1 MRNLLIILTLS
12 LLSSAAFGQQ
22 TAKDKILFK
31 LRKAKEKTTDVVSE
45 DFDEMIEE
53 IIDILTNAESNTYPF
68 NVINKEIEFSED
80 NKCECAM
87 LIGESAVK
95 RSDFDSRD
103 ILYSFNLAD
112 FYAIETTKRKNGNLI
127 RLEFDYEESVEVNVI
142 QENEVTRVLKT
153 NEIDIA
159 GSDLYA
165 EQINLLF
172 EEVADYCRS
181 SQ

>member
-1 MRNLLIILTLS
+1 MKHLYFILIFLLPAIAST
-12 LLSSAAFGQQ
+12 GQQ
-22 TAKDKILFK
+22 SAKDKILWK
-31 LRKAKEKTTDVVSE
+31 LKKQKEKTTDVDVA
-45 DFDEMIEE
+45 DFDAMITD
-53 IIDILTNAESNTYPF
+53 IVDILTNAESNTYPF
-68 NVINKEIEFSED
+68 NVVNKEIEFSEED
-80 NKCECAM
+80 RCECAM

-103 ILYSFNLAD
+103 ILYSFNLAE
-112 FYAIETTKRKNGNLI
+112 FYDIETTKRKNGNLI

-159 GSDLYA
+159 GSDMYS

-181 SQ
+181 K

>member
-1 MRNLLIILTLS
+1 VAL
-12 LLSSAAFGQQ
+12 GQRS
-22 TAKDKILFK
+22 AKDKILWK
-31 LRKAKEKTTDVVSE
+31 LRKSKEKTSNVDVE
-45 DFDEMIEE
+45 DFDEMVNDIV
-53 IIDILTNAESNTYPF
+53 DILTNSESNTYPF
-68 NVINKEIEFSED
+68 NVVNKEIEFSED

-103 ILYSFNLAD
+103 ILYSFNLAE

-142 QENEVTRVLKT
+142 QDNEVTRVLKT

-165 EQINLLF
+165 DQINLLF
-172 EEVADYCRS
+172 EEVAEYCRS

>member
-1 MRNLLIILTLS
+1 MKQLLFISIF
-12 LLSSAAFGQQ
+12 LLSSLASFGQQ
-22 TAKDKILFK
+22 SAKDKILWK
-31 LRKAKEKTTDVVSE
+31 LKKQKEKTTNVDVA
-45 DFDEMIEE
+45 DFDAMISD
-53 IIDILTNAESNTYPF
+53 IVDILTNAESNTYPF
-68 NVINKEIEFSED
+68 NVINKEIEFSEED
-80 NKCECAM
+80 KCECAM

-103 ILYSFNLAD
+103 ILYSFNLAE
-112 FYAIETTKRKNGNLI
+112 FYNIETTKRKNGNLI

-181 SQ
+181 K

>member
-1 MRNLLIILTLS
+1 MKQLFFILTLS
-12 LLSSAAFGQQ
+12 LFATVCSGQQ
-22 TAKDKILFK
+22 SAKDKILWK
-31 LRKAKEKTTDVVSE
+31 LRKSKEKTSDVNVE
-45 DFDEMIEE
+45 DFDEMVDD

-80 NKCECAM
+80 NRCECAM

-103 ILYSFNLAD
+103 ILYSFNLAE
-112 FYAIETTKRKNGNLI
+112 FYGIETTKRKNGNLI

-165 EQINLLF
+165 DQINVLF
-172 EEVADYCRS
+172 EEVADFCRS

>member
-1 MRNLLIILTLS
+1 MKQLFFILTLS
-12 LLSSAAFGQQ
+12 LFSTVCFGQQ
-22 TAKDKILFK
+22 SAKDKILWK
-31 LRKAKEKTTDVVSE
+31 LRKSKEKTTDVNVE
-45 DFDEMIEE
+45 DFDEMVNDIV
-53 IIDILTNAESNTYPF
+53 DILTNAESNTYPF

-80 NKCECAM
+80 NRCECAM

-103 ILYSFNLAD
+103 ILYSFNLAE
-112 FYAIETTKRKNGNLI
+112 FYGIETTKRKNGNLI

-165 EQINLLF
+165 DQINVLF

>member
-1 MRNLLIILTLS
+1 MKQLFFILSISLI
-12 LLSSAAFGQQ
+12 SSAAFGQQ
-22 TAKDKILFK
+22 KAKDKILWK
-31 LRKAKEKTTDVVSE
+31 LKKEKEKTTDVDVE
-45 DFDEMIEE
+45 DFDEMILD
-53 IIDILTNAESNTYPF
+53 IVDILTNAESNTYPF

-103 ILYSFNLAD
+103 ILYSFNLAE
-112 FYAIETTKRKNGNLI
+112 FYGIETTKRKNGNLI

-142 QENEVTRVLKT
+142 QDNEVTRVLKT

-159 GSDLYA
+159 GSDLYS
-165 EQINLLF
+165 EQVNLLF
-172 EEVADYCRS
+172 EEVAEYCRS

>member
-1 MRNLLIILTLS
+1 MKHLLIILTLS
-12 LLSSAAFGQQ
+12 LFASVATGQQ
-22 TAKDKILFK
+22 TAKDKILWK
-31 LRKAKEKTTDVVSE
+31 LRKAKEKTSDVNVE
-45 DFDEMIEE
+45 DFDEMISD
-53 IIDILTNAESNTYPF
+53 IVDILTNAESNTYPF
-68 NVINKEIEFSED
+68 NVINKEIEFSEA
-80 NKCECAM
+80 NLCECAM

-112 FYAIETTKRKNGNLI
+112 FYGIETTKRKNGNLI
-127 RLEFDYEESVEVNVI
+127 RLEFEYEESVEVNVI
-142 QENEVTRVLKT
+142 QDNEVTRVLKT

-165 EQINLLF
+165 EQVNLLF
-172 EEVADYCRS
+172 EEVAEYCRS

>member
-1 MRNLLIILTLS
+1 MKQLFIILV
-12 LLSSAAFGQQ
+12 LLLPAFCSFGQQ
-22 TAKDKILFK
+22 SAKDKILWK
-31 LRKAKEKTTDVVSE
+31 LKKQKEKTTDVDVA
-45 DFDEMIEE
+45 DFDAMISD

-68 NVINKEIEFSED
+68 NVVNKEIEFSEED
-80 NKCECAM
+80 RCECAM

-103 ILYSFNLAD
+103 ILYSFNLAE
-112 FYAIETTKRKNGNLI
+112 FYGIETTKRKNGNLI

-159 GSDLYA
+159 GSDLYS

-181 SQ
+181 K

>member
-1 MRNLLIILTLS
+1 LRQLLIILTLS
-12 LLSSAAFGQQ
+12 FLSSAAFGQQ
-22 TAKDKILFK
+22 SAKDKILWK
-31 LRKAKEKTTDVVSE
+31 LRKSKEKTTNVDVE
-45 DFDEMIEE
+45 DFDEMVND
-53 IIDILTNAESNTYPF
+53 IIDILTNSESNTYPF

-103 ILYSFNLAD
+103 ILYSFNLAQ
-112 FYAIETTKRKNGNLI
+112 FYGIETTKRKNGNLI

-142 QENEVTRVLKT
+142 QDNEVTRVLKT

-165 EQINLLF
+165 DQINVLF

-181 SQ
+181 AQ

>member
-1 MRNLLIILTLS
+1 MKQLFLILVFIFPTLCVY
-12 LLSSAAFGQQ
+12 GQQ
-22 TAKDKILFK
+22 SAKDKILWK
-31 LRKAKEKTTDVVSE
+31 LKKEKEKTTDVDVA
-45 DFDEMIEE
+45 DFDAMISD

-68 NVINKEIEFSED
+68 NVVNKEIEFSEED
-80 NKCECAM
+80 KCECAM

-103 ILYSFNLAD
+103 ILYSFNLAE
-112 FYAIETTKRKNGNLI
+112 FYDIETTKRKNGNLI

-181 SQ
+181 K